1 MIGRKAPSAQPLREI
16 PVLRTRPLDPSP
28 NGLGVG
34 GGDLATQYAP
44 RRENSAGIVFMMM

>member
-16 PVLRTRPLDPSP
+16 LVLRTGPQDRRPTGWAS
-28 NGLGVG
+28 GT
-34 GGDLATQYAP
+34 GDLATQYAP